1 MGPLIAIVATI
12 ISPPMPPQVNPTG
25 IASYLK
31 YCDRR
36 YLRYVPTMSSSTPQG
51 HKVLVAASLVSMVLG
66 SIHAFSVFLEPLE
79 TAFGSSRATVSL
91 VYSFGLVFLTTAVL
105 FGPVVY
111 SRLKPATIYVLVAF
125 LCAIGTGLA
134 SIADGLEL
142 VWIGYSLIFGIA
154 NGLGYGFGLQFAAR
168 ANPDHAGLAMG
179 VVTAA
184 YALGAVLAPYGFEV
198 ALAFGGFFSAM
209 IALGSVVFLISIGA
223 AILISRCGAQYSN
236 AQVETSASSL
246 PIGRIATIWIAY
258 GSGVAAGLMA
268 IGHAAGIAA
277 TAGFAGWIAAA
288 TIAGCNL
295 AGSLLC
301 GWLSDRVSYRS
312 ILTSLP
318 LLGATALLALSVLPG
333 QTLAFLGVVGFTY
346 GGIIAT
352 YPAAI
357 ANLFPGESGPR
368 AYGRIFTAWG
378 TAGLLA
384 PWLAG
389 QIYDWNGTY
398 IAALWVAAGLSILSA
413 FTAQKIIQQD

>member
-1 MGPLIAIVATI
+1 M
-12 ISPPMPPQVNPTG
+12 N
-25 IASYLK
+25 
-31 YCDRR
+31 
-36 YLRYVPTMSSSTPQG
+36 SSNPQG
-51 HKVLVAASLVSMVLG
+51 RKVLFAASLVSMVLG

-79 TAFGSSRATVSL
+79 TAFVSSRATVSL
-91 VYSFGLVFLTTAVL
+91 VYSFGLLFLTTAVL
-105 FGPVVY
+105 FGPLVY
-111 SRLKPATIYVLVAF
+111 SRLQPATIYVLVAF
-125 LCAIGTGLA
+125 LGVIGTGLA
-134 SIADGLEL
+134 SIADGLGL
-142 VWIGYSLIFGIA
+142 VWIGYSLIFGVA

-168 ANPDHAGLAMG
+168 ANPDHMGLAMG

-184 YALGAVLAPYGFEV
+184 YALGAVLAPFGFKV

-223 AILISRCGAQYSN
+223 ALLIARSGAQYSN
-236 AQVETSASSL
+236 AQAEPSVSSL
-246 PIGRIATIWIAY
+246 PLGRITAIWIAY
-258 GSGVAAGLMA
+258 GSGVTAGLMA

-301 GWLSDRVSYRS
+301 GWISDRVSHQS

-318 LLGATALLALSVLPG
+318 LLGAMALLALSFFPA

-357 ANLFPGESGPR
+357 ANLFSGESGPR

-389 QIYDWNGTY
+389 QIYDWDGTY
-398 IAALWVAAGLSILSA
+398 TTALWVAAGLGILSA
-413 FTAQKIIQQD
+413 VTARIVFQQD